1 MKQKCNPFLIIKGF
15 FTTEVFSKFIFI
27 RKFKYSVKFLILFF
41 WIYEIIEFFEESE
54 YVTLKDEKLNK

>member
-1 MKQKCNPFLIIKGF
+1 MQSFLNHKGF
-15 FTTEVFSKFIFI
+15 FTTEVFSKFILI